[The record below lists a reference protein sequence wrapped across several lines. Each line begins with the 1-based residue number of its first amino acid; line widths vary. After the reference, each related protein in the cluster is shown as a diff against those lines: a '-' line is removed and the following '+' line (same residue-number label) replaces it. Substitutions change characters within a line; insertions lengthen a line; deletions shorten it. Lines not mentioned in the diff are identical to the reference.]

1 MPALVDTNVLI
12 DILTDDPQWADWSL
26 RQLERHSGTGLV
38 INPIVYAEL
47 CFGCPSIEF
56 VEDVIRRFGL
66 TYQEIPRQGL
76 FRAAKAFGEYKARKG
91 LKASVLPDFLI
102 GGHAEA
108 AGIPIITRDTKR
120 LGTYF
125 PHAKLIS
132 PKTSA
137 GDGLKPAPEK

>member
-1 MPALVDTNVLI
+1 MPALVDTNVLV
-12 DILTDDPQWADWSL
+12 DILTDDLQWAEWSI
-26 RQLERHSGTGLV
+26 RQLERYSGVGLV

-91 LKASVLPDFLI
+91 SKASVLPDFLI

-108 AGIPIITRDTKR
+108 AAMPIITRDTKR
-120 LGTYF
+120 LRTYF
-125 PHAKLIS
+125 PHAKLIC
-132 PKTSA
+132 PQPEGA
-137 GDGLKPAPEK
+137 GDSQ

>member
-12 DILTDDPQWADWSL
+12 DILTDDPQWAEWSM
-26 RQLERHSGTGLV
+26 RQLERHSDAGLV
-38 INPIVYAEL
+38 INPIVYSEL

-56 VEDVIRRFGL
+56 VDDVIRRFGL

-91 LKASVLPDFLI
+91 SKVSVLPDFLI

-108 AGIPIITRDTKR
+108 TGMPVITRDTKR
-120 LGTYF
+120 LGVYF
-125 PHAKLIS
+125 PHAKLIC
-132 PKTSA
+132 PEPEGE
-137 GDGLKPAPEK
+137 GDAQ